1 MSDQTKKYTSDGEL
15 ENRFGYHPAT
25 PITIPLH
32 EQVRTRFFELA
43 IWMNDMLPE
52 GREKSL
58 AFTALQEAAMWSNGA
73 IACQLAPLEPIKEP
87 LPKA

>member
-1 MSDQTKKYTSDGEL
+1 MTKYISDGEL
-15 ENRFGYHPAT
+15 ENRFGYHAANST
-25 PITIPLH
+25 TIPLH
-32 EQVRTRFFELA
+32 EQVRTRFYELA

-73 IACQLAPLEPIKEP
+73 VACNLAPLEPIKAKLENQT
-87 LPKA
+87 